1 MGSEELKRVQELR
14 ELLRRCWAKAEECV
28 TLADDIGY
36 MACKFF
42 PVSRIATE
50 CLEEENVEKNED
62 ILKADNCRRT
72 LEHLFKM
79 MKANWAEFN
88 LATHG
93 LGPYVLKTT
102 CVLIDS
108 CLAEKLKLLKIDK

>member
-1 MGSEELKRVQELR
+1 
-14 ELLRRCWAKAEECV
+14 
-28 TLADDIGY
+28 
-36 MACKFF
+36 
-42 PVSRIATE
+42 
-50 CLEEENVEKNED
+50 
-62 ILKADNCRRT
+62 
-72 LEHLFKM
+72 

-93 LGPYVLKTT
+93 LGPYVLETT